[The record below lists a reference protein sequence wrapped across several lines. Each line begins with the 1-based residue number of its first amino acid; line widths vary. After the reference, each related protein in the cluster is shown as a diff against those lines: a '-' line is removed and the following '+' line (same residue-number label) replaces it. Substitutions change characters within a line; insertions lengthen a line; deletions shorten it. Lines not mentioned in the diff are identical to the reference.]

1 MTSIRVYS
9 DYIWPFCYI
18 GKVLADRLGQEL
30 NLPVEWLNIEIH
42 PETPPQG
49 RSIRELFPASSV
61 ESMYIHLNE
70 MGSQYGLKFSAHDLL
85 SNSRLGILLGDYIHL
100 NAPEHDQKYHE
111 AVFKAYFTESQNI
124 SDQAVLANILEQVGL
139 NPNILALA
147 INDPTSK
154 ARMQENAHSA
164 MRAQVTGTPT
174 FFIGNERIVG
184 AQPYPSLLAAA
195 RRALGSITE

>member
-1 MTSIRVYS
+1 M
-9 DYIWPFCYI
+9 
-18 GKVLADRLGQEL
+18 LADRLGQEL

-164 MRAQVTGTPT
+164 MRVQVTGTPT